1 LAPEAGVPLELIGQ
15 TISHYRIIEK
25 LGGGGMGVVYKAED
39 TTLHRFVALKFLPEE
54 LANDQQTL
62 ARFQREAQAAS
73 ALSHPNICVIHE
85 IAQHEGQP
93 FIVMEF
99 LDGMTLKYRIAGR
112 PMETEVILSLAIE
125 IADALDAA
133 HAEGIVHRDI
143 KPANIFVT
151 KRGHAKIL
159 DFGLAKVSLAGSS
172 SSKIASLNTRTG
184 SMDEEHLTSPGVAL
198 GTVAYMSPEQVR
210 AKELDARTDLF
221 SFGVVL
227 YEMATGDLPFH
238 GESSAVICEA
248 IMNRAPVTVL
258 RLNHNVPPK
267 LEDIINRAL
276 EKDRDLRYQHASE
289 MRSELLRL
297 RRDTET
303 GRVAAASSETVT
315 VAQDTGS
322 QVAQLRSP
330 ASGTSPALSPPPST
344 SAVKVA
350 EVPVAGRK
358 LWKGLVP
365 AAVILIAAAIAGTF
379 YFRSHQTTTRLTE
392 KDTIVLS
399 DFANT
404 TGDPVFDTT
413 LKQALSVDLEQS
425 PFLNVLSD
433 SKVNGTLRLMGHSSN
448 ERVTEELAREICLR
462 AGSKALLAGSVASL
476 GSHYAI
482 GLKAVNCQTGDSL
495 GSAQAEADS
504 REKIL
509 TALGQAATTLRGKL
523 GESLAS
529 IQKFDK
535 PLEEATTSSLE
546 ALQAYSEGIRQEN
559 EKGDAAAAPY
569 YKHAVELDPNFA
581 GAYAVLAV
589 RYANLGQA
597 SLAIANSRKAYELR
611 DRVSQREK
619 YYISAQY
626 YTYVTGEVEK
636 AIEQYELWIQNYPRD
651 AIPYTNIGVS
661 YSTEAQYEKSAAQTR
676 EALRI
681 DPNNVLAYT
690 NLGQDY
696 LALNRR
702 DEAKATFEQAAANHL
717 DDPYLHLNMYYL
729 AFLQG
734 DVAAMQQ
741 QVSWAMG
748 KPGTEDL
755 LVSAH
760 SDTEAYHGR
769 LTKARDLSQRAVDL
783 AKSNDATETAAI
795 WEVSQALR
803 EAEFGNAVR
812 ARQFAS
818 AALALAPLGRDVQLL
833 AALAL
838 ARAGDTVPAQKFAD
852 KINNEFPLSTV
863 LQRYWLPT
871 VQADIE
877 LVHGSAAEAL
887 EALRAASAYELGDPP
902 QFQPGTLYPV
912 YVRGQAYLRAA
923 NGAAAAEEFQK
934 IIDHRGIVL
943 NLPLGALAHVG
954 LARAYALSGDTA
966 KSKAAYQDFFALWK
980 DADPDIPILKEA
992 KAEYAK
998 LQ

>member
-1 LAPEAGVPLELIGQ
+1 VIGQ
-15 TISHYRIIEK
+15 TISHYLIVEK

-39 TTLHRFVALKFLPEE
+39 TRLHRFVALKFLPEDV
-54 LANDQQTL
+54 ATDAQTL

-73 ALSHPNICVIHE
+73 ALNHPNICTIHDIGE
-85 IAQHEGQP
+85 EDGQAFIA
-93 FIVMEF
+93 MEF
-99 LDGMTLKYRIAGR
+99 LDGATLKHRIAGR
-112 PMETEVILSLAIE
+112 PLDMEMMLSLAIE

-133 HAEGIVHRDI
+133 HTEGIIHRDI
-143 KPANIFVT
+143 KPANIFET

-159 DFGLAKVSLAGSS
+159 DFGLAKVIFSDSS
-172 SSKIASLNTRTG
+172 SSKVAALNTQTG
-184 SMDEEHLTSPGVAL
+184 SMDEDHLTSPGATL
-198 GTVAYMSPEQVR
+198 GTVAYMSPEQ
-210 AKELDARTDLF
+210 AKGKELDTRTDLF
-221 SFGVVL
+221 SFGAVL
-227 YEMATGDLPFH
+227 YEMATGTLPFR
-238 GESSAVICEA
+238 GDTSAVIFNA
-248 IMNRAPVTVL
+248 ILERAPVPPI
-258 RLNHNVPPK
+258 RLNPDLPPK
-267 LEDIINRAL
+267 LEDIISKAL
-276 EKDRDLRYQHASE
+276 EKDRELRYQHASE
-289 MRSELLRL
+289 MRADLKRL
-297 RRDTET
+297 KRETES
-303 GRVAAASSETVT
+303 GRSAPSTAVAEDAAEVVAA
-315 VAQDTGS
+315 TGK
-322 QVAQLRSP
+322 SP
-330 ASGTSPALSPPPST
+330 SGKQQPGLPLPL
-344 SAVKVA
+344 VVA
-350 EVPVAGRK
+350 ESTPARQWRPLAAAG
-358 LWKGLVP
+358 VVI
-365 AAVILIAAAIAGTF
+365 AALIAAGLFWNFHKA
-379 YFRSHQTTTRLTE
+379 SRLTE
-392 KDTIVLS
+392 KDTIVLA

-413 LKQALSVDLEQS
+413 LKQALAVDLEQS

-433 SKVNGTLRLMGHSSN
+433 SKVNGTLGLMGHSPN
-448 ERVTEELAREICLR
+448 EHVTEDLAREICLR
-462 AGSKALLAGSVASL
+462 AGSKALLAGSIASL

-482 GLKAVNCQTGDSL
+482 SLKALNCQSADSL
-495 GSAQAEADS
+495 GSTQAEADS

-509 TALGQAATTLRGKL
+509 PALGQAATTLRGKL

-546 ALQAYSEGIRQEN
+546 ALQAYSEGRRQEN

-597 SLAIANSRKAYELR
+597 SLAIENSRKAYELR

-626 YTYVTGEVEK
+626 YTYVTGELEK

-661 YSTEAQYEKSAAQTR
+661 YSTEAQYEKSAAQIR

-696 LALNRR
+696 LALNRP
-702 DEAKATFEQAAANHL
+702 DEAKAMFEQAAANHL

-734 DVAAMQQ
+734 DVAAMQH

-755 LVSAH
+755 LLSAH
-760 SDTEAYHGR
+760 SDTEAYNGR
-769 LTKARDLSQRAVDL
+769 LSKARDLSQHAVDS
-783 AKSNDATETAAI
+783 AKSNDAKETAAI
-795 WEVSQALR
+795 WAVNQALR
-803 EAEFGNAVR
+803 EAEFGNATQ

-818 AALALAPLGRDVQLL
+818 AALALAPLGRDVRLL

-838 ARAGDTVPAQKFAD
+838 ARAGDSVTAQKFVD
-852 KINNEFPLSTV
+852 KLNTNFPLSTI
-863 LQRYWLPT
+863 LQHYWLPI
-871 VQADIE
+871 VQAEIE
-877 LVHGSAAEAL
+877 LAHGNPTRAIEVLHSA
-887 EALRAASAYELGDPP
+887 STYELGDPP

-912 YVRGQAYLRAA
+912 YVRGQAYLRAG
-923 NGAAAAEEFQK
+923 NGRAAAEEFQK

-954 LARAYALSGDTA
+954 LARAYAIAGDTA

-992 KAEYAK
+992 KAEYAR